1 MNCDKC
7 IFLSCRSCADQLQI
21 PFSGNSKS
29 SFVTVPWVPEGFFF
43 LLLAAKIERRNFRCQ
58 RIVLETCFR
67 NGCSFAV
74 MDLSYTLYLCASVF
88 IIILP
93 LNFRPCP
100 RGLAWPWSFEEE
112 LRSIISVCHPPERP
126 FPSPDRPI
134 LFFLGKLRIHCLISP
149 IFFFIAEK
157 RDLCDFLTCDKRE

>member
-1 MNCDKC
+1 MH
-7 IFLSCRSCADQLQI
+7 FLSCRSSILVQI
-21 PFSGNSKS
+21 SFKSHSPEIPKVHSLWYSGCQR
-29 SFVTVPWVPEGFFF
+29 VFF
-43 LLLAAKIERRNFRCQ
+43 LLLVAKIERRNFRCQ
-58 RIVLETCFR
+58 HIVLETCFR

-74 MDLSYTLYLCASVF
+74 MDLSYTLRLCASVF

-126 FPSPDRPI
+126 FPSPERPI
-134 LFFLGKLRIHCLISP
+134 LFF
-149 IFFFIAEK
+149 
-157 RDLCDFLTCDKRE
+157 

>member
-1 MNCDKC
+1 MINTFFILQ
-7 IFLSCRSCADQLQI
+7 IFLCRSVSNPILRQFQKFIRYGTLGAR
-21 PFSGNSKS
+21 
-29 SFVTVPWVPEGFFF
+29 GFFSYCWQRK
-43 LLLAAKIERRNFRCQ
+43 LSGEIFRCQ
-58 RIVLETCFR
+58 HIVLETCFR

-100 RGLAWPWSFEEE
+100 RGLAWLWSFEEE

-134 LFFLGKLRIHCLISP
+134 LFF
-149 IFFFIAEK
+149 
-157 RDLCDFLTCDKRE
+157 

>member
-1 MNCDKC
+1 MH
-7 IFLSCRSCADQLQI
+7 FLSCRSSCADQFQI

-29 SFVTVPWVPEGFFF
+29 SFVMVLCVPEGFF

-58 RIVLETCFR
+58 HIVLETCFR

-74 MDLSYTLYLCASVF
+74 MDLSYTLYLCASV
-88 IIILP
+88 P
-93 LNFRPCP
+93 EV
-100 RGLAWPWSFEEE
+100 LAWLWSFEEE

-126 FPSPDRPI
+126 FPSPERPI

-149 IFFFIAEK
+149 ILFFIAEK
-157 RDLCDFLTCDKRE
+157 RDVCDFLERIRSFSLACEKHF